1 MKPLTGPLLALAALL
16 GMSLPALAER
26 ADRDKPVN
34 LEADRIII
42 DDAKKVNVFEGNVQL
57 VQGTLTIRSEKLL
70 VSQDAEG
77 FQNGV
82 ASGGPGGL
90 ARFRQKREG
99 KDEYVDGEAERIVHD
114 GKTEKTEFFQRA
126 RVKSGLDEV
135 RGQYISY
142 DGKNEN
148 YLVSSGPAG
157 TIAAPMPGKDNRV
170 RAVIQPKNKPSTDQS
185 SPSAPAAPA
194 ANPKPLIEPAPLK
207 AVPEIA
213 HPRQE

>member
-1 MKPLTGPLLALAALL
+1 MKPITVPLLVLASLL
-16 GMSLPALAER
+16 GMSQPVLAEK

-34 LEADRIII
+34 LEADRIVI

-57 VQGTLTIRSEKLL
+57 VQGTLIIRSEKLV

-77 FQNGV
+77 FQTGV
-82 ASGGPGGL
+82 ATGGPGGL
-90 ARFRQKREG
+90 ARFRQRREG
-99 KDEYVDGEAERIVHD
+99 KDEYVDGEADRIVHD
-114 GKTEKTEFFQRA
+114 GKAEKTEFFQRA
-126 RVKSGLDEV
+126 RVKSGQDEV

-148 YLVSSGPAG
+148 YLVTSGPAG
-157 TIAAPMPGKDNRV
+157 TTAATVPGKDNRV
-170 RAVIQPKNKPSTDQS
+170 RAVIQPKNKANTSQS
-185 SPSAPAAPA
+185 APA
-194 ANPKPLIEPAPLK
+194 ANPKAMIEAAPLK